1 MLTWYFKEIKMKRNL
16 NIYLFAALIT
26 VGLSSC
32 EKFLDVNDDPNNPV
46 NQNLPLSSKL
56 PAALLSTVN
65 QEAIQLNQLG
75 SFWGGY
81 WGTNSEGINQY
92 FKEKSYDG
100 PSIRHQRDGIP
111 IWENGFQN
119 LLYYQLIKEQGQ
131 AEGAGYYTGI
141 SKIMQG
147 WHFLRLVDIYNNI
160 PFDDALQGTK
170 FPTPRYESGQVVYQ
184 KSVNLIT
191 EGINEVKAAAAD
203 PSIAR
208 ADVIFGGSKQL
219 WAKFGNTIKLRALI
233 RQSETN
239 NNTYITAEIQKIV
252 AEGSGYLELT
262 QNVTLKPGYE
272 NTAGKINPF
281 WDNYYRNVQGATT
294 AAFDNLRPTV
304 FLIDQYKQR
313 NDPRMAKVY
322 QLAAGDY
329 KGVLFGNPNAAGEY
343 NRAAT
348 SALRGPQENAS
359 AAAGLLKNALQPLV
373 LMGAFESL
381 FLQAEAAQRGWI
393 TGSAKTFYEQGIQA
407 SFAYTEVPAA
417 SFAAYN
423 AQATVNLDQATDKIS
438 AIITQKWLSMNSISG
453 IEAWSDYRRLSLPA
467 IPNSLL
473 APSATARPLRLMYPE
488 SERQT
493 NNAEAS
499 KQGSDQVTVD
509 KIWWDK

>member
-1 MLTWYFKEIKMKRNL
+1 MKINL
-16 NIYLFAALIT
+16 NIYLFTGLIMI
-26 VGLSSC
+26 GFSSC

-46 NQNLPLSSKL
+46 NQNLPLSAKL

-75 SFWGGY
+75 AFWGGY

-131 AEGAGYYTGI
+131 VEGAGYYAGI

-160 PFDDALQGTK
+160 PFDDALQGTR
-170 FPTPRYESGQVVYQ
+170 FPTPRYEAGELVYQ
-184 KSVNLIT
+184 KSINLIT
-191 EGINEVKAAAAD
+191 EGINEIKGAAAD

-208 ADVIFGGSKQL
+208 ADIIFNGSKPL
-219 WAKFGNTIKLRALI
+219 WAKFGNTIKLRALV
-233 RQSETN
+233 RQSEKN
-239 NNTYITAEIQKIV
+239 NQAYIAAEIQKIQT
-252 AEGSGYLELT
+252 EGSGYLELN

-272 NTAGKINPF
+272 NTAGKLNPF
-281 WDNYYRNVQGATT
+281 WETYYRNVQGATT
-294 AAFDNLRPTV
+294 AAYDNLRPTT

-313 NDPRMAKVY
+313 NDPRMAKIY
-322 QLAAGDY
+322 QAVAGDY
-329 KGVLFGNPNAAGEY
+329 KGVLFGNPNATAEY
-343 NRAAT
+343 NRSVT
-348 SALRGPQENAS
+348 SALRGPQENGN
-359 AAAGLLKNALQPLV
+359 AAAGLLKSALQPLL

-393 TGSAKTFYEQGIQA
+393 TGNAKTLYERGIQS
-407 SFAYTEVPAA
+407 SFAYNEVPATG
-417 SFAAYN
+417 FVAYN
-423 AQATVNLDQATDKIS
+423 TQATVNFDQAADKIS
-438 AIITQKWLSMNSISG
+438 AIITQKWLAMNGTNG
-453 IEAWSDYRRLSLPA
+453 IEAWSDYRRLGLPL
-467 IPNSLL
+467 IPNSLQ

-493 NNAEAS
+493 NNAEATR
-499 KQGSDQVTVD
+499 QGGDQVTVD
-509 KIWWDK
+509 KVWWDN

>member
-1 MLTWYFKEIKMKRNL
+1 
-16 NIYLFAALIT
+16 
-26 VGLSSC
+26 
-32 EKFLDVNDDPNNPV
+32 
-46 NQNLPLSSKL
+46 
-56 PAALLSTVN
+56 
-65 QEAIQLNQLG
+65 
-75 SFWGGY
+75 
-81 WGTNSEGINQY
+81 
-92 FKEKSYDG
+92 
-100 PSIRHQRDGIP
+100 
-111 IWENGFQN
+111 
-119 LLYYQLIKEQGQ
+119 
-131 AEGAGYYTGI
+131 
-141 SKIMQG
+141 
-147 WHFLRLVDIYNNI
+147 
-160 PFDDALQGTK
+160 
-170 FPTPRYESGQVVYQ
+170 
-184 KSVNLIT
+184 
-191 EGINEVKAAAAD
+191 
-203 PSIAR
+203 
-208 ADVIFGGSKQL
+208 
-219 WAKFGNTIKLRALI
+219 
-233 RQSETN
+233 
-239 NNTYITAEIQKIV
+239 
-252 AEGSGYLELT
+252 
-262 QNVTLKPGYE
+262 
-272 NTAGKINPF
+272 
-281 WDNYYRNVQGATT
+281 
-294 AAFDNLRPTV
+294 
-304 FLIDQYKQR
+304 
-313 NDPRMAKVY
+313 MAKVY

>member
-1 MLTWYFKEIKMKRNL
+1 MKRNL
-16 NIYLFAALIT
+16 SIYLFAALISI
-26 VGLSSC
+26 GFSSC

-46 NQNLPLSSKL
+46 NQNLPLSAKL

-92 FKEKSYDG
+92 FKEKTYDG

-131 AEGAGYYTGI
+131 AEGAGYYSGI

-147 WHFLRLVDIYNNI
+147 WTFLRLVDIYNNI

-170 FPTPRYESGQVVYQ
+170 FPTPRYEGGQVVYQ
-184 KSVNLIT
+184 KSINLIT
-191 EGINEVKAAAAD
+191 DGINEVKAAGTDAT
-203 PSIAR
+203 IAR
-208 ADVIFGGSKQL
+208 ADIIFNGSKQL

-233 RQSETN
+233 RQSQTN
-239 NNTYITAEIQKIV
+239 NQAYIAAEIQKIQ
-252 AEGSGYLELT
+252 AEGSGYLELN
-262 QNVTLKPGYE
+262 QNATLKPGYE

-281 WDNYYRNVQGATT
+281 WETYYRNVQGATT
-294 AAFDNLRPTV
+294 AAYDNLRPTS
-304 FLIDQYKQR
+304 FLIDQYKMR
-313 NDPRMAKVY
+313 NDPRMAKIY
-322 QLAAGDY
+322 QAVAGDY
-329 KGVLFGNPNAAGEY
+329 KGVLFGNPTASAEY

-348 SALRGPQENAS
+348 SALRGPQENGN
-359 AAAGLLKNALQPLV
+359 AAAGLLKSALQPLV
-373 LMGAFESL
+373 LMGSFESL

-393 TGSAKTFYEQGIQA
+393 AGSAKTFYEQGIQA
-407 SFAYTEVPAA
+407 SFTYNEVPTA

-423 AQATVNLDQATDKIS
+423 AQPSVDFDQATDKIS
-438 AIITQKWLSMNSISG
+438 AIITQKWLSLNSING
-453 IEAWSDYRRLSLPA
+453 IEAWSDYRRLGLPA
-467 IPNSLL
+467 IPNSLG
-473 APSATARPLRLMYPE
+473 APSPAARPLRLMYPE

-499 KQGSDQVTVD
+499 RQGGDQVTVD
-509 KIWWDK
+509 KVWWNN